1 MRVRTHYSCLD
12 LMSALLGIYPVEIL
26 THVRKDT
33 VQSACNINP
42 NSKKKKRKR
51 GVPVV
56 AQWLTNPTSIHEEA
70 GLIPGLAQ

>member
-1 MRVRTHYSCLD
+1 MHVRTHYSCLD

-42 NSKKKKRKR
+42 NSKKKKKKEEF
-51 GVPVV
+51 PL
-56 AQWLTNPTSIHEEA
+56 WLS
-70 GLIPGLAQ
+70 G